1 MNREQID
8 KLEKIIEKQ
17 LFEETNPTDYALKKA
32 DVIIKYLIYYN
43 LKEIWLELLD
53 MDDDLLIIHN
63 ELKAVKEKLA
73 SIDETLFDMT
83 NSGIYKNKDG

>member
-17 LFEETNPTDYALKKA
+17 LFENIDNLQNDSKKI
-32 DVIIKYLIYYN
+32 DTIIKYLIYYH

-63 ELKAVKEKLA
+63 ELKAIKEKLT
-73 SIDETLFDMT
+73 SIDETLVDMT
-83 NSGIYKNKDG
+83 NSGIYENKNG